1 MFITDLSIR
10 RPTVSW
16 VMSLILI
23 IFGLFVF
30 WKLPVRELPNGI
42 QPPVVQV
49 QVDYKSAAASIVDQ
63 EVTQVLE
70 DVIGGAEGIKNIDS
84 KSENGR
90 STINVEFDTS
100 IDLDNAANDIRER
113 VARVVDNLPSES
125 DPPQI
130 LKRAAGFTT
139 TMWLSL
145 SSSTWS
151 DLELG
156 DYAERFLVD
165 QFSSVK
171 NVGRIRVGGLR
182 ELSIRVWVDPIKL
195 AANDLTIKEVESAM
209 RGENIS
215 LPAGT
220 LEADNIDL
228 TLNLDK
234 SYNDINSIKQ
244 LPIKKKNNKVIL
256 LSDVANVEF
265 GPVSEKTLFKAQT
278 KDQINLKTVGIGIY
292 ARSGASTV
300 ELSNEIKKKI
310 IEVKKSLPE
319 ELDLRVSFNR
329 ANYVEAAI
337 EEVYKTLFIA
347 FILVVLIIYLFLGN
361 LKAVIVP
368 AIALPVSLIAS
379 FLGLYIFGLSINIF
393 VLLSFILAIGII
405 TDDSVIM
412 TDAIYRRI
420 ENGENSLVAAY
431 KGSKQISFA
440 IIATTLI
447 LVAVFLPLIFIKG
460 ISGTLFRETAI
471 ALSFSIVV
479 SSFVALTLS
488 PMLAS
493 KFLNKKTSKKF
504 IIRKFENIFSNFANF
519 YKETLGT
526 VIYKTR
532 TVGIFI
538 IFIIIAS
545 ILLFNFSKK
554 ELLPMEDRGAYLI
567 IGATDEGSSF
577 EYTQE
582 QAQKVEARLLPL
594 LQAEDSPYSRFIM
607 RVPGFGSSANS
618 YNSFIIIA
626 LLDDWK
632 NRKKGQQI
640 VLREAIGKIVTL
652 PQALAFPIS
661 PQSIRVSSY
670 NKPVQMVIYGSTYE
684 ELEEIQKKI
693 IRKLRSNK
701 NLSRIDSDYNR
712 NKPEVKLIIN
722 KNKAKDLG
730 VSTKAIGETLET
742 LYGGKKITTFNKLGK
757 EYPIIVQQYL
767 SDRRNKEGVSKIFVR
782 SETNSKLISLAN
794 LVSFKEEGSAKQ
806 LARYNRQRAVTIS
819 ANINE
824 GYTLTE
830 AIKFFEEVMSSEAP
844 KNQITWKGKSEEIK
858 ETSNELFI
866 IFALALLT
874 AYLVM
879 AATFNSFIHPFI
891 IVLTVP
897 LAIFGGLVFILFL
910 NSSVNIFSQ
919 IALIIL
925 IGISTKNS
933 ILIVDFAN
941 QIRTTGKN
949 IDTAVKEACAV
960 RFRPII
966 MTSLSTMIAMM
977 PLVIGN
983 IGPGAGEG
991 SRLAVGSTIL
1001 GGMIISTFFTLY
1013 VTPSMY
1019 LALAKNTK
1027 RIDVI
1032 DIELKK
1038 NYLKNNIFI
1047 FI

>member
-1 MFITDLSIR
+1 MFITELSIR
-10 RPTVSW
+10 RPVVSW

-23 IFGLFVF
+23 VFGLFVF
-30 WKLPVRELPNGI
+30 WKLPVRELPSGL

-49 QVDYKSAAASIVDQ
+49 QVDYASASAPIIDQ

-84 KSENGR
+84 KSSNGR
-90 STINVEFDTS
+90 STIKVEFDTS

-130 LKRAAGFTT
+130 LKQAAGFTT
-139 TMWLSL
+139 TMWLAL

-156 DYAERFLVD
+156 DYAERYLVD
-165 QFSSVK
+165 TFSSVK
-171 NVGRIRVGGLR
+171 NVGRILVGGLR

-195 AANDLTIKEVESAM
+195 AANDLTVQEVERAL
-209 RGENIS
+209 RGENIR

-220 LEADNIDL
+220 LEANNIDL

-234 SYNDINSIKQ
+234 SYNSIETIKQ
-244 LPIKKKNNKVIL
+244 LPIKKTNKKVVV
-256 LSDVANVEF
+256 LSDVANIEF
-265 GPVSEKTLFKAQT
+265 GPVSEKTLFKAQR
-278 KDQINLKTVGIGIY
+278 KDQLNLKTVGIGIY

-300 ELSNEIKKKI
+300 ELSKEIKKKI
-310 IEVKKSLPE
+310 TEVNKSLPE
-319 ELDLRVSFNR
+319 GLKIEIAFNR
-329 ANYVEAAI
+329 ATYIGAAI
-337 EEVYKTLFIA
+337 NEVYKTLIIA
-347 FILVVLIIYLFLGN
+347 FVLVVIIIYLFLGN

-379 FLGLYIFGLSINIF
+379 FLGIYIFGLSINIF

-420 ENGENSLVAAY
+420 ENGENPLVAAY
-431 KGSKQISFA
+431 KGSRQITFA

-447 LVAVFLPLIFIKG
+447 LIAVFLPLIFIEG

-493 KFLNKKTSKKF
+493 KFLNKKNNKNF
-504 IIRKFENIFSNFANF
+504 VIRKFEKFFLGFSKF
-519 YKETLGT
+519 YQETLE
-526 VIYKTR
+526 VLVKKTK
-532 TVGIFI
+532 TISVFI

-545 ILLFNFSKK
+545 VLLFNFSKK
-554 ELLPMEDRGAYLI
+554 ELLPMEDRGAYLV
-567 IGATDEGSSF
+567 IGFTDEGSSF

-582 QAQKVEARLLPL
+582 KAQVIEKRLIPL
-594 LQAEDSPYSRFIM
+594 LQAENSPYSRFIM
-607 RVPGFGSSANS
+607 RVPGFGSSATS

-626 LLDDWK
+626 LLDHWK
-632 NRKKGQQI
+632 NRKQDSQT
-640 VLREAIGKIVTL
+640 VMRQAIGKIVTV
-652 PQALAFPIS
+652 PQAVAFPIS

-684 ELEEIQKKI
+684 ELESIQNEVI
-693 IRKLRSNK
+693 GKLRRNR
-701 NLSRIDSDYNR
+701 NLSRIESDYSR

-730 VSTKAIGETLET
+730 VSTETVGKSLET
-742 LYGGKKITTFNKLGK
+742 LYGGKRVTTFNKLGK
-757 EYPIIVQQYL
+757 EYPIILQQYL
-767 SDRRNKEGVSKIFVR
+767 SDRRNKEGISKIFVR
-782 SETNSKLISLAN
+782 SDTTGKLISLSN
-794 LVSFKEEGSAKQ
+794 LVNFKEEGTAKE
-806 LARYNRQRAVTIS
+806 LSRYNRQRAVTIS
-819 ANINE
+819 SNISEN
-824 GYTLTE
+824 YTLSE
-830 AIKFFEEVMSSEAP
+830 AIKYLENIMAEVSP
-844 KNQITWKGKSEEIK
+844 KSQITWKGKSEEIK

-891 IVLTVP
+891 IILTVP

-919 IALIIL
+919 IALVIL

-933 ILIVDFAN
+933 ILIVDYAN

-949 IDTAVKEACAV
+949 IETAVKEACSI

-991 SRLAVGSTIL
+991 SRLAVGATIL

-1013 VTPSMY
+1013 VTPTMY
-1019 LALAKNTK
+1019 LSLAKNTK
-1027 RIDVI
+1027 RIDAV

-1038 NYLKNNIFI
+1038 QLR
-1047 FI
+1047 

>member
-1 MFITDLSIR
+1 MFITELSIK

-23 IFGLFVF
+23 VFGLFVF

-49 QVDYKSAAASIVDQ
+49 QVDYKSASASIIDQ
-63 EVTQVLE
+63 EVTQVVE

-90 STINVEFDTS
+90 STINVEFDTG

-171 NVGRIRVGGLR
+171 NVGRILVGGLR
-182 ELSIRVWVDPIKL
+182 ELSIRVWIDPIKL
-195 AANDLTIKEVESAM
+195 AANDLSITEVESAI

-244 LPIKKKNNKVIL
+244 LPIKKTDNKVIL
-256 LSDVANVEF
+256 LSDVANIEF

-300 ELSNEIKKKI
+300 ELSKDIKKKI
-310 IEVKKSLPE
+310 LEVRKSLPD

-337 EEVYKTLFIA
+337 NEVYKTLVIA

-420 ENGENSLVAAY
+420 ENGETPLVAAY

-447 LVAVFLPLIFIKG
+447 LVAVFLPLIFIEG
-460 ISGTLFRETAI
+460 ISGTLFKETAI

-493 KFLNKKTSKKF
+493 KFLYKKSSKKVF
-504 IIRKFENIFSNFANF
+504 IQKFEKIFLNFSNF
-519 YKETLGT
+519 YRETLD
-526 VIYKTR
+526 VLVHKTK
-532 TVGIFI
+532 TMATFI

-545 ILLFNFSKK
+545 ILLFSFSKK

-567 IGATDEGSSF
+567 IGFTDEGTSF
-577 EYTQE
+577 EYTQQ

-632 NRKKGQQI
+632 NRKKGQQV

-652 PQALAFPIS
+652 PQAVAFPIS
-661 PQSIRVSSY
+661 PQSIRVSNY

-684 ELEEIQKKI
+684 ELEEKQKKI
-693 IRKLRSNK
+693 IRELRSNK
-701 NLSRIDSDYNR
+701 NLSRIESDYNR

-730 VSTKAIGETLET
+730 VSTKSIGETLET

-782 SETNSKLISLAN
+782 SETNGKLISLAN
-794 LVSFKEEGSAKQ
+794 LVNFKEEGSAKE
-806 LARYNRQRAVTIS
+806 LARYNRQPAVTIS

-830 AIKFFEEVMSSEAP
+830 AIKYFEEVMANLAP
-844 KNQITWKGKSEEIK
+844 ENQITWKGKSEEIK

-891 IVLTVP
+891 IILTVP

-933 ILIVDFAN
+933 ILIVDYAN
-941 QIRTTGKN
+941 RIRTTGKN
-949 IDTAVKEACAV
+949 IELSVKEACAA

-966 MTSLSTMIAMM
+966 MTSLSTMIAML

-1013 VTPSMY
+1013 LTPSMY

-1027 RIDVI
+1027 RIDVV
-1032 DIELKK
+1032 DLELKK
-1038 NYLKNNIFI
+1038 ELTKK
-1047 FI
+1047 

>member
-1 MFITDLSIR
+1 MI
-10 RPTVSW
+10 V
-16 VMSLILI
+16 
-23 IFGLFVF
+23 FGLFVF

-42 QPPVVQV
+42 QPPVVQI

-63 EVTQVLE
+63 EVTQVVE

-156 DYAERFLVD
+156 DYAERYLVD

-182 ELSIRVWVDPIKL
+182 ELSIRVWIDPIRL
-195 AANDLTIKEVESAM
+195 AANDLTIKEVETAM

-234 SYNDINSIKQ
+234 SYTDINSIKQ
-244 LPIKKKNNKVIL
+244 LPIKKTGNKVIL
-256 LSDVANVEF
+256 LSDVANIEF

-300 ELSNEIKKKI
+300 ELSNDIKKKI
-310 IEVKKSLPE
+310 IQVKKSLPE

-337 EEVYKTLFIA
+337 EEVYKTLLIA
-347 FILVVLIIYLFLGN
+347 FVLVVLIIYLFLGN

-420 ENGENSLVAAY
+420 ENGETPLVAAY

-447 LVAVFLPLIFIKG
+447 LVAVFLPLIFIEG

-493 KFLNKKTSKKF
+493 KFLYKKTSKKVF
-504 IIRKFENIFSNFANF
+504 IH
-519 YKETLGT
+519 
-526 VIYKTR
+526 
-532 TVGIFI
+532 
-538 IFIIIAS
+538 
-545 ILLFNFSKK
+545 
-554 ELLPMEDRGAYLI
+554 
-567 IGATDEGSSF
+567 
-577 EYTQE
+577 
-582 QAQKVEARLLPL
+582 
-594 LQAEDSPYSRFIM
+594 
-607 RVPGFGSSANS
+607 
-618 YNSFIIIA
+618 
-626 LLDDWK
+626 
-632 NRKKGQQI
+632 
-640 VLREAIGKIVTL
+640 
-652 PQALAFPIS
+652 
-661 PQSIRVSSY
+661 
-670 NKPVQMVIYGSTYE
+670 PV
-684 ELEEIQKKI
+684 K
-693 IRKLRSNK
+693 
-701 NLSRIDSDYNR
+701 
-712 NKPEVKLIIN
+712 
-722 KNKAKDLG
+722 
-730 VSTKAIGETLET
+730 
-742 LYGGKKITTFNKLGK
+742 
-757 EYPIIVQQYL
+757 
-767 SDRRNKEGVSKIFVR
+767 
-782 SETNSKLISLAN
+782 
-794 LVSFKEEGSAKQ
+794 
-806 LARYNRQRAVTIS
+806 
-819 ANINE
+819 
-824 GYTLTE
+824 
-830 AIKFFEEVMSSEAP
+830 
-844 KNQITWKGKSEEIK
+844 EIK
-858 ETSNELFI
+858 EHIDSCN
-866 IFALALLT
+866 
-874 AYLVM
+874 LVVN
-879 AATFNSFIHPFI
+879 ATPTD
-891 IVLTVP
+891 VLDANGLKKIKNNP
-897 LAIFGGLVFILFL
+897 LVSDAVYSPMNTGFL
-910 NSSVNIFSQ
+910 NHFKKYNNCVLIFIRDTNLKSVTQTLRDYKSKDFYKKGKDKLIRNYGIGAQ
-919 IALIIL
+919 IIKDLKIKNMTLI
-925 IGISTKNS
+925 TKS
-933 ILIVDFAN
+933 P
-941 QIRTTGKN
+941 K
-949 IDTAVKEACAV
+949 K
-960 RFRPII
+960 
-966 MTSLSTMIAMM
+966 
-977 PLVIGN
+977 VIGLDGYG
-983 IGPGAGEG
+983 IK
-991 SRLAVGSTIL
+991 I
-1001 GGMIISTFFTLY
+1001 
-1013 VTPSMY
+1013 
-1019 LALAKNTK
+1019 TK
-1027 RIDVI
+1027 Q
-1032 DIELKK
+1032 EL
-1038 NYLKNNIFI
+1038 I
-1047 FI
+1047 

>member
-42 QPPVVQV
+42 QPPVVQI

-63 EVTQVLE
+63 EVTQVVE
-70 DVIGGAEGIKNIDS
+70 DVIGGAEGIKNIES

-90 STINVEFDTS
+90 STINIEFETK
-100 IDLDNAANDIRER
+100 INLDNAANDIRER

-145 SSSTWS
+145 SSSSWD
-151 DLELG
+151 DLEIG
-156 DYAERFLVD
+156 DYAERYLID

-182 ELSIRVWVDPIKL
+182 ELSIRIWINPIKL
-195 AANDLTIKEVESAM
+195 AANDLTIQEVETAL

-228 TLNLDK
+228 TINVDK
-234 SYNDINSIKQ
+234 SYNDINTIKQ
-244 LPIKKKNNKVIL
+244 LPIKKTNNKVVL
-256 LSDVANVEF
+256 LSEVANVEF

-278 KDQINLKTVGIGIY
+278 RDQVNLKTVGIGIY

-300 ELSNEIKKKI
+300 ELSKNIKKKLI
-310 IEVKKSLPE
+310 DVKKTLPE
-319 ELDLRVSFNR
+319 ELDLRVSFDR
-329 ANYVEAAI
+329 ANYVSEAI
-337 EEVYKTLFIA
+337 EEVYKTLIIA
-347 FILVVLIIYLFLGN
+347 FVLVVIIIYLFLGN

-420 ENGENSLVAAY
+420 ENGENPLIAAY
-431 KGSKQISFA
+431 RGSKQISFA

-493 KFLNKKTSKKF
+493 KFLNNRVSKRTFLKKF
-504 IIRKFENIFSNFANF
+504 EKIFLNFSDF
-519 YKETLGT
+519 YRETLNVIINKTKT
-526 VIYKTR
+526 VS
-532 TVGIFI
+532 IFI
-538 IFIIIAS
+538 IFIIVSS
-545 ILLFNFSKK
+545 ILLFTFSKK
-554 ELLPMEDRGAYLI
+554 ELLPLEDRGAYLI

-582 QAQKVEARLLPL
+582 QAQKVEARLIPL
-594 LQAEDSPYSRFIM
+594 LQAKDSPYSRFIM
-607 RVPGFGSSANS
+607 RVPGFGNSANS

-632 NRKKGQQI
+632 SRKKGQQI
-640 VLREAIGKIVTL
+640 VLREAIEKIVTL
-652 PQALAFPIS
+652 PQAIAFPIS
-661 PQSIRVSSY
+661 PQSIRVSNY
-670 NKPVQMVIYGSTYE
+670 NKPVQMVIYGNTYE
-684 ELEEIQKKI
+684 ELENIQKKI
-693 IRKLRSNK
+693 ITKLRSNK
-701 NLSRIDSDYNR
+701 NLSRIDSDYSR
-712 NKPEVKLIIN
+712 NKPEVKIIIN

-730 VSTKAIGETLET
+730 VSIKNIGQTLET
-742 LYGGKKITTFNKLGK
+742 LYGGKKITSFNKLGK

-767 SDRRNKEGVSKIFVR
+767 YDRRNKEGISKIFVR
-782 SETNSKLISLAN
+782 SETSGKLISLSN
-794 LVSFKEEGSAKQ
+794 LVSFEEKGSAKE
-806 LARYNRQRAVTIS
+806 LSRYNRQRAVTIS

-824 GYTLTE
+824 NYTLVE
-830 AIKFFEEVMSSEAP
+830 AIKFFEEIMSQTAP
-844 KNQITWKGKSEEIK
+844 ENQIAWKGKSEEIK
-858 ETSNELFI
+858 ETSNELFV

-879 AATFNSFIHPFI
+879 AATFNSFIHPLI
-891 IVLTVP
+891 IILTVP
-897 LAIFGGLVFILFL
+897 LAIFGGLIFILFL

-919 IALIIL
+919 IALVIL

-933 ILIVDFAN
+933 ILIVDYAN
-941 QIRTTGKN
+941 QIRSIGKN

-1013 VTPSMY
+1013 ITPSMY

-1027 RIDVI
+1027 RIDAV
-1032 DIELKK
+1032 DLELKK
-1038 NYLKNNIFI
+1038 ELSKK
-1047 FI
+1047 

>member
-1 MFITDLSIR
+1 M
-10 RPTVSW
+10 
-16 VMSLILI
+16 
-23 IFGLFVF
+23 
-30 WKLPVRELPNGI
+30 
-42 QPPVVQV
+42 
-49 QVDYKSAAASIVDQ
+49 
-63 EVTQVLE
+63 
-70 DVIGGAEGIKNIDS
+70 
-84 KSENGR
+84 
-90 STINVEFDTS
+90 
-100 IDLDNAANDIRER
+100 DNAANDIRER
-113 VARVVDNLPSES
+113 VARIVDNLPSES
-125 DPPQI
+125 DAPQI

-145 SSSTWS
+145 TSESWN

-156 DYAERFLVD
+156 DYAERYLVD

-182 ELSIRVWVDPIKL
+182 ELSIRVWVDPIRL
-195 AANDLTIKEVESAM
+195 AANDLTIKEVENAI
-209 RGENIS
+209 RAENIS

-220 LEADNIDL
+220 LEANNIDL

-244 LPIKKKNNKVIL
+244 LPVKKIGSNVIL
-256 LSDVANVEF
+256 LSDIANIEF

-300 ELSNEIKKKI
+300 ELSNEIKKL
-310 IEVKKSLPE
+310 IEVKKTLPE

-329 ANYVEAAI
+329 ANYVQAAI
-337 EEVYKTLFIA
+337 EEVYKTLIIA
-347 FILVVLIIYLFLGN
+347 FILVVLVIYLFLGN

-420 ENGENSLVAAY
+420 ENGETPLVAAY
-431 KGSKQISFA
+431 NGSKQISFA

-447 LVAVFLPLIFIKG
+447 LVAVFLPLIFIEG
-460 ISGTLFRETAI
+460 ISGTLFKETAI

-493 KFLNKKTSKKF
+493 KFLQKKSSKK
-504 IIRKFENIFSNFANF
+504 IIIQKFEKIFSNFSNF
-519 YKETLGT
+519 YKETLDNI
-526 VIYKTR
+526 IYKTK
-532 TVGIFI
+532 TVGAFI
-538 IFIIIAS
+538 IFIIITS
-545 ILLFNFSKK
+545 ILLFSFSKK
-554 ELLPMEDRGAYLI
+554 ELLPIEDRGAYLI
-567 IGATDEGSSF
+567 IGSTDEGSSF

-582 QAQKVEARLLPL
+582 QAQKVEARLIPL
-594 LQAEDSPYSRFIM
+594 LQAQDSPYSRFIM

-632 NRKKGQQI
+632 NRNKGQQTI
-640 VLREAIGKIVTL
+640 LREAIGKIVTL
-652 PQALAFPIS
+652 PEALAFPIS
-661 PQSIRVSSY
+661 PQSIRVSNY
-670 NKPVQMVIYGSTYE
+670 NKPVQMVIYGNTYE
-684 ELEEIQKKI
+684 DLEEIQEKVIK
-693 IRKLRSNK
+693 KLRSNS
-701 NLSRIDSDYNR
+701 NLSRIESDYNR

-767 SDRRNKEGVSKIFVR
+767 SDRRNKEGISKIFVR
-782 SETNSKLISLAN
+782 SETNGKLISLAN
-794 LVSFKEEGSAKQ
+794 LVSFKEEGSAKA

-819 ANINE
+819 ANITEN
-824 GYTLTE
+824 YTLIE
-830 AIKFFEEVMSSEAP
+830 AIKFFEETISSIAP
-844 KNQITWKGKSEEIK
+844 SNQITWKGKSEEIK

-866 IFALALLT
+866 IFVLALLT

-891 IVLTVP
+891 IILTVP

-933 ILIVDFAN
+933 ILIVDYAN
-941 QIRTTGKN
+941 QIRRTGKN
-949 IDTAVKEACAV
+949 IETAIKEACTV

-966 MTSLSTMIAMM
+966 MTSISTMIAMI

-1027 RIDVI
+1027 RIDAI

-1038 NYLKNNIFI
+1038 ELIKK
-1047 FI
+1047 

>member
-1 MFITDLSIR
+1 MFITELSIR
-10 RPTVSW
+10 RPVVSW

-23 IFGLFVF
+23 VFGLFVF
-30 WKLPVRELPNGI
+30 WKLPVRELPSGL

-49 QVDYKSAAASIVDQ
+49 QVNYASASAPIIDQ

-84 KSENGR
+84 KSSNGR
-90 STINVEFDTS
+90 STIKVEFDTS

-130 LKRAAGFTT
+130 LKKAAGFTT
-139 TMWLSL
+139 TMWLAL

-156 DYAERFLVD
+156 DYAERYLVD
-165 QFSSVK
+165 TFSSVK
-171 NVGRIRVGGLR
+171 NVGRILVGGLR

-195 AANDLTIKEVESAM
+195 AANDLTVQEVERAL
-209 RGENIS
+209 RGENIR

-220 LEADNIDL
+220 LEANNIDL

-234 SYNDINSIKQ
+234 SYNSIETIKQ
-244 LPIKKKNNKVIL
+244 LPIKKTNKKVVV
-256 LSDVANVEF
+256 LSDVANIEF
-265 GPVSEKTLFKAQT
+265 GPVSEKTLFKAQR
-278 KDQINLKTVGIGIY
+278 KDQLNLKTVGIGIY

-300 ELSNEIKKKI
+300 ELSKEIKKKI
-310 IEVKKSLPE
+310 AKVNKSLPE
-319 ELDLRVSFNR
+319 GLELEVAFNR
-329 ANYVEAAI
+329 ATYIGAAI
-337 EEVYKTLFIA
+337 NEVYKTLIIA
-347 FILVVLIIYLFLGN
+347 FVLVVIIIYLFLGN

-379 FLGLYIFGLSINIF
+379 FLGIYIFGLSINIF

-420 ENGENSLVAAY
+420 ENGENPLVAAY
-431 KGSKQISFA
+431 KGSKQITFA

-447 LVAVFLPLIFIKG
+447 LIAVFLPLIFIEG

-493 KFLNKKTSKKF
+493 KFLKKNNNKNF
-504 IIRKFENIFSNFANF
+504 VIRKFEKFFLGFSKF
-519 YKETLGT
+519 YQETLD
-526 VIYKTR
+526 VLVKKTK
-532 TVGIFI
+532 TISIFI
-538 IFIIIAS
+538 IFIIVVS
-545 ILLFNFSKK
+545 VLLFNFSKK
-554 ELLPMEDRGAYLI
+554 ELLPMEDRGAYLV
-567 IGATDEGSSF
+567 IGFTDEGSSF

-582 QAQKVEARLLPL
+582 KALDIEKRLIPL
-594 LQAEDSPYSRFIM
+594 LQSENSPYSRFIM
-607 RVPGFGSSANS
+607 RVPGFGNSANS

-626 LLDDWK
+626 LLDNWK
-632 NRKKGQQI
+632 NRKQDSQT
-640 VLREAIGKIVTL
+640 VMRQAIGKIVTV
-652 PQALAFPIS
+652 PQAVAFPIS

-684 ELEEIQKKI
+684 ELEKIQSEVI
-693 IRKLRSNK
+693 GKLRRNR
-701 NLSRIDSDYNR
+701 NLSRIESDYSR
-712 NKPEVKLIIN
+712 NKPEIKLIIN

-730 VSTKAIGETLET
+730 VSTETIGKSLET
-742 LYGGKKITTFNKLGK
+742 LYGGKRVTTFNKLGK
-757 EYPIIVQQYL
+757 EYPIILQQYL
-767 SDRRNKEGVSKIFVR
+767 SDRRNKDGISKIFVR
-782 SETNSKLISLAN
+782 SDTTGKLISLAN
-794 LVSFKEEGSAKQ
+794 LVNFEEEGAAKE

-819 ANINE
+819 ANISEN
-824 GYTLTE
+824 YTLSE
-830 AIKFFEEVMSSEAP
+830 AIKYLENIMTEVSPQS
-844 KNQITWKGKSEEIK
+844 QITWKGKSEEIK

-879 AATFNSFIHPFI
+879 AATFNSFVHPFI

-910 NSSVNIFSQ
+910 NSSINIFSQ
-919 IALIIL
+919 IALVIL

-933 ILIVDFAN
+933 ILIVDYAN

-949 IDTAVKEACAV
+949 IETAVKESCSI

-966 MTSLSTMIAMM
+966 MTSLSTMIAMV

-991 SRLAVGSTIL
+991 SRLAVGATIL

-1013 VTPSMY
+1013 VTPTMY
-1019 LALAKNTK
+1019 LSLAKNTK
-1027 RIDVI
+1027 RIDAV
-1032 DIELKK
+1032 DIELEKE
-1038 NYLKNNIFI
+1038 LR
-1047 FI
+1047 